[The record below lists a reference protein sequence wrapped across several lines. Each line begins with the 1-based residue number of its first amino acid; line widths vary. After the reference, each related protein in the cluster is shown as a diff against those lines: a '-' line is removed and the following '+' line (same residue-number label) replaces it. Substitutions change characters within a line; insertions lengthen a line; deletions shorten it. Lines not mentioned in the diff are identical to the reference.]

1 VDEPEEHLVKAQFSR
16 TLKGGTTM
24 SQPEDQDGQNRDT
37 EDDRTD
43 GLTSSASMEPVAQD
57 AGVDNAGIDTLLT
70 GGSGGTRDID
80 SGVPG
85 GDLDP
90 QTPTGNVGAPSREA
104 GQPIDYGTGTPEA
117 GRAPDYGGTTPEMGD
132 TLATGS
138 TPSGSDVIAGQEH
151 TQA

>member
-1 VDEPEEHLVKAQFSR
+1 
-16 TLKGGTTM
+16 M

-43 GLTSSASMEPVAQD
+43 GLTSIASMEDVVQD
-57 AGVDNAGIDTLLT
+57 AHGNAGIDTLLT

-80 SGVPG
+80 GSVSG

-90 QTPTGNVGAPSREA
+90 RTPTGDLGGASSQSDTNTESAPTQEA

-138 TPSGSDVIAGQEH
+138 TPSGNDVIAGQEH
-151 TQA
+151 TQAL

>member
-1 VDEPEEHLVKAQFSR
+1 
-16 TLKGGTTM
+16 M
-24 SQPEDQDGQNRDT
+24 SQPDDQDGQNRDT

-43 GLTSSASMEPVAQD
+43 GLTSSASMEDVVQD
-57 AGVDNAGIDTLLT
+57 AHGNAGIDTLLI

-80 SGVPG
+80 GSVPG

-90 QTPTGNVGAPSREA
+90 RTPTGGLDPRTPTGGLGGVSSQSDTNTESAPTQEA
-104 GQPIDYGTGTPEA
+104 GQPIDYGTGTPEV

-138 TPSGSDVIAGQEH
+138 TPSGNDVIAGQEH
-151 TQA
+151 TQAL

>member
-1 VDEPEEHLVKAQFSR
+1 
-16 TLKGGTTM
+16 M

-43 GLTSSASMEPVAQD
+43 GLTSSASMEPVVQD
-57 AGVDNAGIDTLLT
+57 EGVDNVGIDTLLT

-80 SGVPG
+80 SGVPS

-90 QTPTGNVGAPSREA
+90 RTPTGDVGGAPSETDPDTESAPAREA

-151 TQA
+151 TQAL